1 MEEAARTQMSQL
13 SGEARRVLGE
23 LGKASQLLECM
34 KGLLALRYALR
45 RVTGRAYVRLGERD

>member
-1 MEEAARTQMSQL
+1 MSQL